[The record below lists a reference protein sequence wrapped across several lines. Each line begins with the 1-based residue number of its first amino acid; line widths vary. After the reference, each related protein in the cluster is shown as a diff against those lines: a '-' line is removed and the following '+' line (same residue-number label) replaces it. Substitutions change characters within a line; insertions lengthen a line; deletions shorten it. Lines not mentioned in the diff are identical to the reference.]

1 METLTRC
8 SWVPLNKHLYVR
20 YHDEEWGLPVHEDRK
35 LFEFLL
41 LESTQAGLSWYLILR
56 KRENFRMA
64 FNQFEPQKIA
74 SYTNDK
80 IEELLHNKGII
91 RNRRKIEATI
101 TNAKVFLRI
110 QKEFG
115 SFDIFIW
122 KFVNGKPIINHWET
136 EQQIPSKT
144 ALSTIISKELR
155 NRGFKFVGATTI
167 YAYMQAIGMVNDHL
181 VHCFR
186 HTEVQ
191 SHQPSNSLNI

>member
-8 SWVPLNKHLYVR
+8 SWVPLNKPLYVR

-74 SYTNDK
+74 SYTHDK

-91 RNRRKIEATI
+91 RNRRKIEATV
-101 TNAKVFLRI
+101 TNAKAFLRI
-110 QKEFG
+110 QKELG
-115 SFDIFIW
+115 SFETFIW
-122 KFVNGKPIINHWET
+122 NFVNGNPIINLWEN
-136 EQQIPSKT
+136 ERQIPSQT
-144 ALSTIISKELR
+144 TLSITVSKELR
-155 NRGFKFVGATTI
+155 NRGFKFMGATTT
-167 YAYMQAIGMVNDHL
+167 YAYMQATGIVNDHL
-181 VHCFR
+181 IYCFR
-186 HTEVQ
+186 HKEVQ
-191 SHQPSNSLNI
+191 GSQSLN